1 MPLADR
7 RRHVQKTGAGKPGTR
22 LRAAAGL
29 GLICAVLAACQPLS
43 VPGVG
48 MFGGSRPSDP
58 AGMAGEMGQSANA
71 AAARGEARSVVID
84 DLITRK
90 SVLSPASPYA
100 QVAEAVLTANKGP
113 AAAELRVAR
122 LKAEA
127 KSKNWLP
134 RIGPSVDLTS
144 LGKVVAS
151 LLVEQVLFDN
161 GKRKAEREFAA
172 ADVEL
177 AAVSLSSEMN
187 TRVQE
192 GLVHYVTAQ
201 RATAQASVAQAAVG
215 RLQDYRRIMTLRV
228 EGGLSDESDA
238 RVIRQ
243 KLAEME
249 ATASAD
255 RESAEGA
262 MAELSAMIGGAVPM
276 LSGATDLLLPE
287 ATSEPLSVLRADGE
301 ARQLVAEARM
311 QRADN
316 LPGLSAD
323 ATIAKGGVTGG
334 LRARLGNALGF
345 DTSAKLQALEATEEV
360 AAQRKISARDDA
372 QRSLVGLERDIQ
384 TLKARQ
390 ADGGTVLRQ
399 TKETLSLFTEQY
411 KVGRRPLMELVSLFE
426 TTARLERDQAAIRY
440 DIALLHLRIA
450 RDRGMLVDGARM

>member
-1 MPLADR
+1 M
-7 RRHVQKTGAGKPGTR
+7 
-22 LRAAAGL
+22 
-29 GLICAVLAACQPLS
+29 
-43 VPGVG
+43 PGVG

-58 AGMAGEMGQSANA
+58 AGMAGEMGRSAEA
-71 AAARGEARSVVID
+71 ATARGDARSVVID
-84 DLITRK
+84 DLITRR
-90 SVLSPASPYA
+90 SVLPATSPYA

-177 AAVSLSSEMN
+177 AAVSLSTEMN
-187 TRVQE
+187 RRVHE
-192 GLVHYVTAQ
+192 GLVHFVTAQ

-215 RLQDYRRIMTLRV
+215 RLQDYRRIIALRV
-228 EGGLSDESDA
+228 EGGVSDESDA

-243 KLAEME
+243 KLAEMD

-255 RESAEGA
+255 LESAQGA
-262 MAELSAMIGGAVPM
+262 MAELSAMIGGAVPS
-276 LSGATDLLLPE
+276 LSKGTDLLLSE
-287 ATSEPLSVLRADGE
+287 GTSEPLSVLRADGE

-345 DTSAKLQALEATEEV
+345 DTAAKLQALEATEDV
-360 AAQRKISARDDA
+360 AAQRKLSARDDA
-372 QRSLVGLERDIQ
+372 QRSLIGLQRDSQ
-384 TLKARQ
+384 TLTSRQ
-390 ADGGTVLRQ
+390 ANGSSVLRQ
-399 TKETLSLFTEQY
+399 TEETLSLFTEQY

-440 DIALLHLRIA
+440 DIALLQLRIA
-450 RDRGMLVDGARM
+450 RERGVLVDGARM